1 MFDFKYPDADFDL
14 MKVGDD
20 ELFFALRGE
29 VANVIKMIP
38 GLENVEI
45 GDLVL
50 DQENVSRR
58 RSYGKDMNM
67 YPYIVLPIMV
77 KDDLVWQEFYL
88 ILNSFEAGLLKRERE
103 PKMIF
108 GKGLTK
114 TFAEFMVSRFPG
126 SNYIEKRSN
135 YFNMAKTIDRIR
147 EGELFR

>member
-14 MKVGDD
+14 MTVGDD

-77 KDDLVWQEFYL
+77 KDELVWQEFYL
-88 ILNSFEAGLLKRERE
+88 ILNIKVRILCF
-103 PKMIF
+103 
-108 GKGLTK
+108 
-114 TFAEFMVSRFPG
+114 VSTLQ
-126 SNYIEKRSN
+126 E
-135 YFNMAKTIDRIR
+135 
-147 EGELFR
+147 